1 MSVKSIQLDQI
12 RVRSRLRPVDRD
24 YVEVLA
30 ASITTSGLNTP
41 ISVAEDRRSET
52 YVLVAG
58 AHRLEAC
65 KKLGHKSI
73 AAVVLKDQTKDALR
87 LVEIDENL
95 IRHEL
100 NPLDRASFLAER
112 KEVYERLHP
121 ETRAGHAGAAAK
133 HGASSELLATAIVA
147 TWSFSKETS
156 EKTGLAERTVRLSVE
171 LHNRLSPDVR
181 KLLAGTELARN
192 QAELIKLSKL
202 PPDEQAKVASYLLS
216 DEAEVNKVAQA
227 VSLLGGHTPKPDH
240 NSGEAKV
247 RRAFDAWSRLSKREQ
262 DRLLSLIGLERLL
275 EHVNAQTQTL
285 APNLRV
291 AD

>member
-1 MSVKSIQLDQI
+1 MSTKSIPLDQI
-12 RVRSRLRPVDRD
+12 KVRGRLRPVDGD

-41 ISVAEDRRSET
+41 ISVAEDRRSGT
-52 YVLVAG
+52 FVLVAG

-73 AAVVLKDQTKDALR
+73 AAVVLKDKTKDALR

-133 HGASSELLATAIVA
+133 HSSSSELLANDIV
-147 TWSFSKETS
+147 SFAKNAA
-156 EKTGLAERTVRLSVE
+156 EKTGLDKRTIERSVSFF
-171 LHNRLSPDVR
+171 NRLSPEVR
-181 KLLAGTELARN
+181 KLLAGSALARN
-192 QAELIKLSKL
+192 QSELINLSKL

-216 DEAEVNKVAQA
+216 GEAEVNKVAQA

-275 EHVNAQTQTL
+275 EHVNSQTQTL